1 MPVEPIS
8 CKLTPND
15 MAILETILE
24 RLPDA
29 SDPLAVLLRAKLAVV
44 DVHSSGAIPPNVVT
58 INSRVT
64 YRLEGCSPHTVVIVQ
79 AELPA
84 ESVPHALSIHDPLG
98 LVLLGL
104 SEGDAAAV
112 MPDDGWPRTVIVEKV
127 VPRSEQRHSELTET
141 SRVISFPARA
151 MPVSFDSNDGD
162 DPGPS
167 AA

>member
-8 CKLTPND
+8 CKLTAND

-29 SDPLAVLLRAKLAVV
+29 SDPLAVLLRAKLTVA
-44 DVHSSGAIPPNVVT
+44 DVYSSGEIPPDVVT

-64 YRLEGCSPHTVVIVQ
+64 YRLEGYSPHTVVIVQ
-79 AELPA
+79 AELPSEA
-84 ESVPHALSIHDPLG
+84 VPHALSIHDPLG
-98 LVLLGL
+98 LALLGL

-112 MPDDGWPRTVIVEKV
+112 MTDDGWPRTVIVEKV
-127 VPRSEQRHSELTET
+127 VPRSDQHRREPAEAPRI
-141 SRVISFPARA
+141 ISFPTRA
-151 MPVSFDSNDGD
+151 MPVPFDRNNGD